1 MRKEEITK
9 LYEHIFIRLG
19 SRASII
25 TVGFEAQELLNGV
38 SMLHYSGIMSNRDFT
53 NMTGY
58 IIGIAEDRIKTL
70 NYERLQKDDK

>member
-1 MRKEEITK
+1 MKKDEIAK

-19 SRASII
+19 SRSSVI
-25 TVGFEAQELLNGV
+25 TVGFETQELLNGV
-38 SMLHYSGIMSNRDFT
+38 SMLHYAGIISNKDFT

-70 NYERLQKDDK
+70 NYERLKK